1 MGGPNVHSPTRLPV
15 GLRIRPASIP
25 RPAFED
31 PMVDRRAVVPMNLLP
46 RARQRGRRRGLTI
59 VELLVTIA
67 IIAILVGLLSPAL
80 QVVREASR
88 RTSCA
93 NNMRQIALG
102 MATYDDAKK
111 QLPGWRNVLD
121 TYTKVRISTDPK
133 TACVSWTVPIL
144 PQIESKAIHDWYAAY
159 TTAAGSSAGNP
170 STKKIPTYACASRG
184 DVTTTSPLSYAV
196 NAGTG
201 GEELDEASSPE
212 SQFEGDG
219 VFADPVGNLPGEPTF
234 DASRPTYKPAVVTLK
249 KVAVDG
255 NGFTLLITER
265 SGPNAAQDISWSA
278 NPVLV
283 RANLGARVENHSVL
297 HPLEIGVGSR
307 TDLQVINPTADTC
320 PEPNPPVVGADR
332 DDWKARYPSSR
343 HPGAVNVAF
352 CDGRTRVLRNG
363 IDPWVYCQLLSSN
376 GKAVSPRVADWQQSV
391 DTSGK
396 LSPYELNPADLVR

>member
-1 MGGPNVHSPTRLPV
+1 ML
-15 GLRIRPASIP
+15 
-25 RPAFED
+25 
-31 PMVDRRAVVPMNLLP
+31 DRRTVVPIHPLP
-46 RARQRGRRRGLTI
+46 RARQWGRRRGVTI
-59 VELLVTIA
+59 VELLVTIG
-67 IIAILVGLLSPAL
+67 IIAILVGILSPVL
-80 QVVREASR
+80 QVVRESAR

-93 NNMRQIALG
+93 NNLRQIALG
-102 MATYDDAKK
+102 MATYDDTKK

-133 TACVSWTVPIL
+133 AACVSWTVPIL
-144 PQIESKAIHDWYAAY
+144 PHIENKAIHDWYTAY
-159 TTAAGSSAGNP
+159 TTAAASSAGNA
-170 STKKIPTYACASRG
+170 STKKIPTYACISRG

-201 GEELDEASSPE
+201 GEELDEASTPG

-219 VFADPVGNLPGEPTF
+219 VFADPVGNLQGEPTF
-234 DASRPTYKPAVVTLK
+234 DASRPIYKPAVVTLK

-255 NGFTLLITER
+255 LGFTLLLTER
-265 SGPNAAQDISWSA
+265 SGPNAAKDISWSA

-283 RANLGARVENHSVL
+283 RANGGARVENHSVL
-297 HPLEIGVGSR
+297 HPLEIGVGLR

-320 PEPNPPVVGADR
+320 PIPNPPVVPAPTP
-332 DDWKARYPSSR
+332 DDWKERYPSSR

-376 GKAVSPRVADWQQSV
+376 GKAVSPRVADWQKSV
-391 DTSGK
+391 DASGN
-396 LSPYELNPADLVR
+396 LSPYALKADDLVR

>member
-1 MGGPNVHSPTRLPV
+1 
-15 GLRIRPASIP
+15 
-25 RPAFED
+25 
-31 PMVDRRAVVPMNLLP
+31 MVDRRTVVPMHLLP
-46 RARQRGRRRGLTI
+46 RARQWGRRRGVTI
-59 VELLVTIA
+59 VELLVTIG
-67 IIAILVGLLSPAL
+67 IIAILVGILIPAL
-80 QVVREASR
+80 QVVRESAR

-93 NNMRQIALG
+93 NNLRQIALG

-133 TACVSWTVPIL
+133 AACVSWTVPIL
-144 PQIESKAIHDWYAAY
+144 PHIENKAIHDWYIAY
-159 TTAAGSSAGNP
+159 TTAAASSAGNA
-170 STKKIPTYACASRG
+170 STKKIPTYACISRG

-201 GEELDEASSPE
+201 GEELDEASTPG

-219 VFADPVGNLPGEPTF
+219 VFADPVGNLQGEPTF
-234 DASRPTYKPAVVTLK
+234 DASRPPYKPAVVNLK

-255 NGFTLLITER
+255 LGFTLLLTER
-265 SGPNAAQDISWSA
+265 SGPNAAKDISWSA

-283 RANLGARVENHSVL
+283 RANGGARVENHSVL
-297 HPLEIGVGSR
+297 HPLEIGVGLR

-320 PEPNPPVVGADR
+320 PIPNPPVVPAPTP
-332 DDWKARYPSSR
+332 DDWKERYPSSR

-376 GKAVSPRVADWQQSV
+376 GKAVSPRVADWQKSV
-391 DTSGK
+391 DASGN
-396 LSPYELNPADLVR
+396 LSPYDLKASDLVR

>member
-1 MGGPNVHSPTRLPV
+1 ML
-15 GLRIRPASIP
+15 
-25 RPAFED
+25 
-31 PMVDRRAVVPMNLLP
+31 DRRTVVPIHPLP
-46 RARQRGRRRGLTI
+46 CARQWGRRRGLTI

-67 IIAILVGLLSPAL
+67 IIALLVGILIPAL
-80 QVVREASR
+80 QVVRESVR

-93 NNMRQIALG
+93 NNLRQIALG

-133 TACVSWTVPIL
+133 AACVSWTVPIL
-144 PQIESKAIHDWYAAY
+144 PHIENKAIHDWYTAY
-159 TTAAGSSAGNP
+159 TTAAASSAGNA
-170 STKKIPTYACASRG
+170 STKKIPTYACISRG

-201 GEELDEASSPE
+201 GEELDEASTPG

-219 VFADPVGNLPGEPTF
+219 VFADPVGNLQGEPTF
-234 DASRPTYKPAVVTLK
+234 DASRPPYKPAVVNLK

-255 NGFTLLITER
+255 LGFTLLLTER
-265 SGPNAAQDISWSA
+265 SGPNAAKDISWSA

-283 RANLGARVENHSVL
+283 RANGGARVENHSVL
-297 HPLEIGVGSR
+297 HPLEIGVGLR

-320 PEPNPPVVGADR
+320 PIPNPPVVPAPTP
-332 DDWKARYPSSR
+332 DDWKERYPSSR

-376 GKAVSPRVADWQQSV
+376 GKAVSPRVADWQKSV
-391 DTSGK
+391 DASGN
-396 LSPYELNPADLVR
+396 LSPYDLKASDLVR

>member
-1 MGGPNVHSPTRLPV
+1 MFHYSCSRVDRPHC
-15 GLRIRPASIP
+15 RPAVLP
-25 RPAFED
+25 KMAF
-31 PMVDRRAVVPMNLLP
+31 
-46 RARQRGRRRGLTI
+46 TI

-67 IIAILVGLLSPAL
+67 IIALLVGILIPAL
-80 QVVREASR
+80 QVVRESVR

-93 NNMRQIALG
+93 NNLRQIALG

-133 TACVSWTVPIL
+133 AACVSWTVPIL
-144 PQIESKAIHDWYAAY
+144 PHIENKAIHDWYTAY
-159 TTAAGSSAGNP
+159 TTAAASSAGNA
-170 STKKIPTYACASRG
+170 STKKIPTYACISRG

-201 GEELDEASSPE
+201 GEELDEASTPG

-219 VFADPVGNLPGEPTF
+219 VFADPVGNLQGEPMF
-234 DASRPTYKPAVVTLK
+234 DASRPPYKPAVVNLK

-255 NGFTLLITER
+255 LGFTLLLTER
-265 SGPNAAQDISWSA
+265 SGPNAAKDISWSA

-283 RANLGARVENHSVL
+283 RANGGARVENHSVL
-297 HPLEIGVGSR
+297 HPLEIGVGLR

-320 PEPNPPVVGADR
+320 PIPNPPVVPAPTP
-332 DDWKARYPSSR
+332 DDWKERYPSTR

-376 GKAVSPRVADWQQSV
+376 GKAVSPRVADWQKSV
-391 DTSGK
+391 DASGN
-396 LSPYELNPADLVR
+396 LSPYDLKASDLVR

>member
-1 MGGPNVHSPTRLPV
+1 
-15 GLRIRPASIP
+15 
-25 RPAFED
+25 
-31 PMVDRRAVVPMNLLP
+31 MVDRRTVVPMHLLP
-46 RARQRGRRRGLTI
+46 RARQWGRRRGVTI
-59 VELLVTIA
+59 VELLVTIG
-67 IIAILVGLLSPAL
+67 IIAILVGILIPAL
-80 QVVREASR
+80 QVVRESAR

-93 NNMRQIALG
+93 NNLRQIALG
-102 MATYDDAKK
+102 MATYDDTKK

-133 TACVSWTVPIL
+133 AACVSWTVPIL
-144 PQIESKAIHDWYAAY
+144 PHIENKAIHDWYTAY
-159 TTAAGSSAGNP
+159 TTAAASSAGNA

-201 GEELDEASSPE
+201 GEELDDASTPA

-219 VFADPVGNLPGEPTF
+219 VFADAVGNVSGEPMF
-234 DASRPTYKPAVVTLK
+234 DASRPTYKATVVGLR

-255 NGFTLLITER
+255 AGFTLLLTER
-265 SGPNAAQDISWSA
+265 SGPNAAKDISWSA

-283 RANLGARVENHSVL
+283 RANVGARVENHSVL

-320 PEPNPPVVGADR
+320 PLPNPPVVPAAEPE
-332 DDWKARYPSSR
+332 DWKERYPSSR

-376 GKAVSPRVADWQQSV
+376 GKAVSPRVADWQKSV
-391 DTSGK
+391 NESGT
-396 LSPYELNPADLVR
+396 LSPYDLKADDLVR

>member
-1 MGGPNVHSPTRLPV
+1 MCHYSCSRVDRPHC
-15 GLRIRPASIP
+15 RPAVLP
-25 RPAFED
+25 KMAF
-31 PMVDRRAVVPMNLLP
+31 
-46 RARQRGRRRGLTI
+46 TI

-67 IIAILVGLLSPAL
+67 IIALLVGILIPAL
-80 QVVREASR
+80 QVVRESVR

-93 NNMRQIALG
+93 NNLRQIALG

-133 TACVSWTVPIL
+133 AACVSWTVPIL
-144 PQIESKAIHDWYAAY
+144 PHIENKAIHDWYTAY
-159 TTAAGSSAGNP
+159 TTAAASSAGNA
-170 STKKIPTYACASRG
+170 STKKIPTYACISRG

-201 GEELDEASSPE
+201 GEELDEASTPG

-219 VFADPVGNLPGEPTF
+219 VFADPVGNLQGEPTF
-234 DASRPTYKPAVVTLK
+234 DASRPPYKPAVVNLK

-255 NGFTLLITER
+255 LGFTLLLTER
-265 SGPNAAQDISWSA
+265 SGPNAAKDISWSA

-283 RANLGARVENHSVL
+283 RANGGARVENHSVL
-297 HPLEIGVGSR
+297 HPLEIGVGLR

-320 PEPNPPVVGADR
+320 PIPNPPVVPAPTP
-332 DDWKARYPSSR
+332 DDWKERYPSSR

-376 GKAVSPRVADWQQSV
+376 GKAVSPRVADWQKSV
-391 DTSGK
+391 DASGN
-396 LSPYELNPADLVR
+396 LSPYDLKASDLVR

>member
-1 MGGPNVHSPTRLPV
+1 
-15 GLRIRPASIP
+15 
-25 RPAFED
+25 
-31 PMVDRRAVVPMNLLP
+31 MVDRRAVLHMNLPPL
-46 RARQRGRRRGLTI
+46 ARQWGHRRGLTI

-67 IIAILVGLLSPAL
+67 IIALLVGILSPAL
-80 QVVREASR
+80 QVVRESAR

-93 NNMRQIALG
+93 NNLRQIALG
-102 MATYDDAKK
+102 MANYDDAQK
-111 QLPGWRNVLD
+111 QLPGWRNALD
-121 TYTKVRISTDPK
+121 AYTKVRSQTDVK
-133 TACVSWTVPIL
+133 NACVSWTVPIL
-144 PQIESKAIHDWYAAY
+144 PQIESKATHDWF
-159 TTAAGSSAGNP
+159 TTFKAGSDAAVGNP
-170 STKKIPTYACASRG
+170 STLKIPTYVCASRG

-201 GEELDEASSPE
+201 GEELADSSTPA

-219 VFADPVGNLPGEPTF
+219 VFADAVGNLPEGPTF
-234 DASRPTYKPAVVTLK
+234 DTSRPTYSPAVVTLK

-255 NGFTLLITER
+255 AGFTLLLTER
-265 SGPNAAQDISWSA
+265 SGPNAAQSTSWSA
-278 NPVLV
+278 NPVV
-283 RANLGARVENHSVL
+283 VKPNVGARVENHSVL

-320 PEPNPPVVGADR
+320 PLPNPPLAGANG
-332 DDWKARYPSSR
+332 DDWRERYPSSR

-363 IDPWVYCQLLSSN
+363 IDAWVYCQLLSSN

>member
-1 MGGPNVHSPTRLPV
+1 
-15 GLRIRPASIP
+15 
-25 RPAFED
+25 
-31 PMVDRRAVVPMNLLP
+31 MVDRRAAVPMNLPP
-46 RARQRGRRRGLTI
+46 RARQWGRRRGVTI

-67 IIAILVGLLSPAL
+67 IIAFLVGILSPAL
-80 QVVREASR
+80 QVVRESAR

-93 NNMRQIALG
+93 NNIRQIALG

-159 TTAAGSSAGNP
+159 TTAAASSTGDP

-201 GEELDEASSPE
+201 GEELDDASTPGF
-212 SQFEGDG
+212 QFEGDG

-234 DASRPTYKPAVVTLK
+234 DSSRPTYKPAVVTLK

-265 SGPNAAQDISWSA
+265 SGPNAAKDISWSA

-283 RANLGARVENHSVL
+283 KANGGARVENHSVL

-320 PEPNPPVVGADR
+320 PLPNPPLAGANGE
-332 DDWKARYPSSR
+332 DWRERYPSSR

-376 GKAVSPRVADWQQSV
+376 GKAVSPRVADWQKSV
-391 DTSGK
+391 DASGT
-396 LSPYELNPADLVR
+396 LTPYELNPSDLVR

>member
-1 MGGPNVHSPTRLPV
+1 ML
-15 GLRIRPASIP
+15 
-25 RPAFED
+25 
-31 PMVDRRAVVPMNLLP
+31 DRRTVVPIHPLP
-46 RARQRGRRRGLTI
+46 CARQWGRRRGLTI

-67 IIAILVGLLSPAL
+67 IIALLVGILIPAL
-80 QVVREASR
+80 QVVRESVR

-93 NNMRQIALG
+93 NNLRQIALG

-133 TACVSWTVPIL
+133 AACVSWTVPIL
-144 PQIESKAIHDWYAAY
+144 PHIENKAIHDWYTAY
-159 TTAAGSSAGNP
+159 TTAAASSAGNA
-170 STKKIPTYACASRG
+170 STKKIPTYACISRG

-201 GEELDEASSPE
+201 GEELDDASTPA

-219 VFADPVGNLPGEPTF
+219 VFADAVGNVSGEPMF

-255 NGFTLLITER
+255 LGFTLLLTER
-265 SGPNAAQDISWSA
+265 SGPNAAKDISWSA

-283 RANLGARVENHSVL
+283 RANGGARVENHSVL

-320 PEPNPPVVGADR
+320 PLPNPPLPGANVEA
-332 DDWKARYPSSR
+332 DWKERYPSSR

-352 CDGRTRVLRNG
+352 CDGRTRVVRNG

-376 GKAVSPRVADWQQSV
+376 GKAVSPRVADWQKSV
-391 DTSGK
+391 DASGN
-396 LSPYELNPADLVR
+396 LSPYDLKASDLVR

>member
-1 MGGPNVHSPTRLPV
+1 ML
-15 GLRIRPASIP
+15 
-25 RPAFED
+25 
-31 PMVDRRAVVPMNLLP
+31 DRRTVVPIHPLP
-46 RARQRGRRRGLTI
+46 CARQWGRRRGLTI

-67 IIAILVGLLSPAL
+67 IIALLVGILIPAL
-80 QVVREASR
+80 QVVRESVR

-93 NNMRQIALG
+93 NNLRQIALG

-133 TACVSWTVPIL
+133 AACVSWTVPIL
-144 PQIESKAIHDWYAAY
+144 PHIENKAIHDWYTAY
-159 TTAAGSSAGNP
+159 TTAAASSAGNA
-170 STKKIPTYACASRG
+170 STKKIPTYACISRG

-201 GEELDEASSPE
+201 GEELDDASTPA

-219 VFADPVGNLPGEPTF
+219 VFADAVGNVSGEPMF

-255 NGFTLLITER
+255 LGFTLLLTER
-265 SGPNAAQDISWSA
+265 SGPNAAKDISWSA

-283 RANLGARVENHSVL
+283 RANGGARVENHSVL

-320 PEPNPPVVGADR
+320 PLPNPPLPGANVEA
-332 DDWKARYPSSR
+332 DWKERYPSSR

-352 CDGRTRVLRNG
+352 CDGRTRVVRNG

-376 GKAVSPRVADWQQSV
+376 GKAASPRVADWQKSV
-391 DTSGK
+391 DASGT
-396 LSPYELNPADLVR
+396 LTPYELKASDLVR

>member
-1 MGGPNVHSPTRLPV
+1 ML
-15 GLRIRPASIP
+15 
-25 RPAFED
+25 
-31 PMVDRRAVVPMNLLP
+31 DRRTVVPIHPLP
-46 RARQRGRRRGLTI
+46 CARQWGRRRGVTI
-59 VELLVTIA
+59 VELLVTIG
-67 IIAILVGLLSPAL
+67 IIAILVGILSPVL
-80 QVVREASR
+80 QVVRESVR

-93 NNMRQIALG
+93 NNLRQIALG

-133 TACVSWTVPIL
+133 AACVSWTVPIL
-144 PQIESKAIHDWYAAY
+144 PHIENKAIHDWYTAY
-159 TTAAGSSAGNP
+159 TTAAASSAGNA
-170 STKKIPTYACASRG
+170 STKKIPTYACISRG

-201 GEELDEASSPE
+201 GEELDEASTPG

-219 VFADPVGNLPGEPTF
+219 VFADPVGNLQGEPTF
-234 DASRPTYKPAVVTLK
+234 DASRPIYKPAVVTLK

-255 NGFTLLITER
+255 LGFTLLLTER
-265 SGPNAAQDISWSA
+265 SGPNAAKDISWSA

-283 RANLGARVENHSVL
+283 RANGGARVENHSVL
-297 HPLEIGVGSR
+297 HPLAIGVGLR

-320 PEPNPPVVGADR
+320 PIPNPPVVPAPTP
-332 DDWKARYPSSR
+332 DDWKERYPSSR

-376 GKAVSPRVADWQQSV
+376 GKAVSPRVADWQKSV
-391 DTSGK
+391 DASGN
-396 LSPYELNPADLVR
+396 LSPYDLKASDLVR

>member
-1 MGGPNVHSPTRLPV
+1 MFHYSCSRVDRPHC
-15 GLRIRPASIP
+15 RPAVLP
-25 RPAFED
+25 KMAF
-31 PMVDRRAVVPMNLLP
+31 
-46 RARQRGRRRGLTI
+46 TI

-67 IIAILVGLLSPAL
+67 IIALLVGILIPAL
-80 QVVREASR
+80 QVVRESVR

-93 NNMRQIALG
+93 NNLRQIALG

-133 TACVSWTVPIL
+133 AACVSWTVPIL
-144 PQIESKAIHDWYAAY
+144 PHIENKAIHDWYTAY
-159 TTAAGSSAGNP
+159 TTAAASSAGNA
-170 STKKIPTYACASRG
+170 STKKIPTYACISRG

-201 GEELDEASSPE
+201 GEELDEASTPG

-219 VFADPVGNLPGEPTF
+219 VFADPVGNLQGEPTF
-234 DASRPTYKPAVVTLK
+234 DASRPPYKPAVVNLK

-255 NGFTLLITER
+255 LGFTLLLTER
-265 SGPNAAQDISWSA
+265 SGPNAAKDISWSA

-283 RANLGARVENHSVL
+283 RANGGARVENHSVL
-297 HPLEIGVGSR
+297 HPLEIGVGLR

-320 PEPNPPVVGADR
+320 PIPNPPVVPAPTP
-332 DDWKARYPSSR
+332 DDWKERYPSSR

-376 GKAVSPRVADWQQSV
+376 GKAVSPRVADWQKSV
-391 DTSGK
+391 DASGN
-396 LSPYELNPADLVR
+396 LSPYDLKASDLVR

>member
-1 MGGPNVHSPTRLPV
+1 MQPEP
-15 GLRIRPASIP
+15 IP
-25 RPAFED
+25 RPASED
-31 PMVDRRAVVPMNLLP
+31 PMVDRHTVVPMHLLP
-46 RARQRGRRRGLTI
+46 RARQWGRRRGVTI
-59 VELLVTIA
+59 VELLTTIG
-67 IIAILVGLLSPAL
+67 IIAILVGILIPAL
-80 QVVREASR
+80 QVVRESAR

-93 NNMRQIALG
+93 NNLRQIALG
-102 MATYDDAKK
+102 MATYDDTKK

-121 TYTKVRISTDPK
+121 TYTKVRASTDSK
-133 TACVSWTVPIL
+133 TACVSWTIPIL
-144 PQIESKAIHDWYAAY
+144 PHIENKAIHDWYTAY
-159 TTAAGSSAGNP
+159 TTAAGSSAGNA
-170 STKKIPTYACASRG
+170 STKKIPTYACLSRG

-201 GEELDEASSPE
+201 SEELDDASTPA

-219 VFADPVGNLPGEPTF
+219 VFADAVGNVSGEPMF
-234 DASRPTYKPAVVTLK
+234 DASRPAYKPAVVTLK

-255 NGFTLLITER
+255 LGFTLLLTER
-265 SGPNAAQDISWSA
+265 SGPNASKDISWSA

-320 PEPNPPVVGADR
+320 PLPNPPLPGANVEV
-332 DDWKARYPSSR
+332 DWKERYPSSR

-352 CDGRTRVLRNG
+352 CDGRTRVVRNG

-376 GKAVSPRVADWQQSV
+376 GKAVSPRVADWQKSV
-391 DTSGK
+391 DASGT
-396 LSPYELNPADLVR
+396 LSPYELKASDLVR

>member
-1 MGGPNVHSPTRLPV
+1 MPPEP
-15 GLRIRPASIP
+15 IP

-31 PMVDRRAVVPMNLLP
+31 PMVDRRAVVPMKLPP
-46 RARQRGRRRGLTI
+46 RARRWRRHRGLTI

-67 IIAILVGLLSPAL
+67 IIAFLVGILIPAL
-80 QVVREASR
+80 QVARESAR

-102 MATYDDAKK
+102 IATYDDAKK

-144 PQIESKAIHDWYAAY
+144 PHIEGKPTHDWYTSY
-159 TTAAGSSAGNP
+159 TDAAGSASGNP
-170 STKKIPTYACASRG
+170 ATKKIPTYACISRG
-184 DVTTTSPLSYAV
+184 EVTTTSPLSYAV

-201 GEELDEASSPE
+201 GEELDEASAPA
-212 SQFEGDG
+212 SQFEADG
-219 VFADPVGNLPGEPTF
+219 VFADAVGNLAGEPTF
-234 DASRPTYKPAVVTLK
+234 DASRPTYKPAVVGLR

-255 NGFTLLITER
+255 AGFTLLLTER
-265 SGPNAAQDISWSA
+265 SGPNAATDISWSA

-283 RANLGARVENHSVL
+283 RANGGARVENHSVL
-297 HPLEIGVGSR
+297 QPLEIGVGTR
-307 TDLQVINPTADTC
+307 TDLQLINPTADTC
-320 PEPNPPVVGADR
+320 PLPNPPLPGANG
-332 DDWKARYPSSR
+332 DDWKERYPSSR

-363 IDPWVYCQLLSSN
+363 IDAWVYCQLLSSN
-376 GKAVSPRVADWQQSV
+376 GKAVSPRVADWQKSV
-391 DTSGK
+391 DASGT
-396 LSPYELNPADLVR
+396 LSPYDLQASDLVR

>member
-1 MGGPNVHSPTRLPV
+1 
-15 GLRIRPASIP
+15 
-25 RPAFED
+25 
-31 PMVDRRAVVPMNLLP
+31 MVDRRTVVPMHLLP
-46 RARQRGRRRGLTI
+46 RARQWGRRRGVTI
-59 VELLVTIA
+59 VELLVTIG
-67 IIAILVGLLSPAL
+67 IIAILVGILIPAL
-80 QVVREASR
+80 QVVRESVR

-93 NNMRQIALG
+93 NNLRQIALG

-133 TACVSWTVPIL
+133 AACVSWTVPIL
-144 PQIESKAIHDWYAAY
+144 PHIENKAIHDWYTAY
-159 TTAAGSSAGNP
+159 TTAAASSAGNA
-170 STKKIPTYACASRG
+170 STKKIPTYACISRG

-201 GEELDEASSPE
+201 GEELDEASTPG

-219 VFADPVGNLPGEPTF
+219 VFADPVGNLQGEPTF
-234 DASRPTYKPAVVTLK
+234 DASRPPYKPAVVNLK

-255 NGFTLLITER
+255 LGFTLLLTER
-265 SGPNAAQDISWSA
+265 SGPNAAKDISWSA

-283 RANLGARVENHSVL
+283 RANGGARVENHSVL
-297 HPLEIGVGSR
+297 HPLEIGVGLR

-320 PEPNPPVVGADR
+320 PIPNPPVVPAPTP
-332 DDWKARYPSSR
+332 DDWKERYPSSR

-376 GKAVSPRVADWQQSV
+376 GKAVSPRVADWQKSV
-391 DTSGK
+391 DASGN
-396 LSPYELNPADLVR
+396 LSPYDLKASDLVR